1 MNFKGVL
8 VMTTKKSSKKETI
21 TIVGA
26 GPVGALLAII
36 LGRAG
41 YHVNLFESRRDCRK
55 HAIYQGNS
63 INIALSDRGWL
74 ALESVGIAKQIKANA
89 IPMKK
94 RVIHAIDGSLTEQ
107 AYGKEEQAIWSV
119 SRSGINEQLLDLAE
133 AEETVNIIFEQRLIQ
148 VNFDNA
154 CSTLTHGQSAYEV
167 HADYLFGADGAFSK
181 VRRLAQETP
190 RFSYSQAYMPQCYIE
205 LTMPAN
211 ENAVTNNAFEME
223 KKALHIWPRKDFML
237 IALPNHDG
245 SFTCTLFLNFESK
258 SGTEASFNSLKTTEK
273 VERFFRENF
282 SDAMLLLENPIEEF
296 MQKSANPLFL
306 VSVDP
311 WVVNNKVALIGD
323 AAHAMVPFYGQG
335 LNCSFEDCRELG
347 LLINKHQ
354 GNWSK
359 IFPDYQTKRKV
370 NADAI
375 TELAKHNFVEM
386 SDLSGNTLFL
396 LQKKIEAKFHDLYP
410 ELWTPLYSMV
420 TFSPHL
426 PYEKALSIGKQQ
438 NIIMKKL
445 MTELIQ
451 VPNIEN
457 CWHESF
463 VYQKM
468 YELVQAKPLGR
479 DIGNSQ
485 LPSRCVRL
493 SRN

>member
-1 MNFKGVL
+1 
-8 VMTTKKSSKKETI
+8 MTTEKSSKKETI
-21 TIVGA
+21 TVVGA
-26 GPVGALLAII
+26 GPVGALLAVI

-41 YHVNLFESRRDCRK
+41 YQVNLFESRRDCRK
-55 HAIYQGNS
+55 HSIYQGKS

-74 ALESVGIAKQIKANA
+74 ALESVGISKQIRANA

-94 RVIHAIDGSLTEQ
+94 RVIHAIDGTLSEQ
-107 AYGKEEQAIWSV
+107 AYGKEGQAIWSV
-119 SRSGINEQLLDLAE
+119 SRSGINEQLLNLAE
-133 AEETVNIIFEQRLIQ
+133 AEETVNINFEQRLIQ

-154 CSTLTHGQSAYEV
+154 CSTLAHKTSAYEV

-205 LTMPAN
+205 LTMLAN
-211 ENAVTNNAFEME
+211 ENAATYKLYKME
-223 KKALHIWPRKDFML
+223 KEALHIWPRKDFML
-237 IALPNHDG
+237 IAMPNHDG
-245 SFTCTLFLNFESK
+245 RFTCTLFLNLESK
-258 SGTEASFNSLKTTEK
+258 SGSEASFNSLKTTKE
-273 VERFFRENF
+273 VERFFRKNF
-282 SDAMLLLENPIEEF
+282 PDAMLLLENPIDEF

-359 IFPDYQTKRKV
+359 IFPDYQIKRKV

-375 TELAKHNFVEM
+375 TELAKQNFVEM
-386 SDLSGNTLFL
+386 SVLSGNTLFL

-410 ELWTPLYSMV
+410 DLWTPLYSLV
-420 TFSPHL
+420 TFSPNL
-426 PYEKALSIGKQQ
+426 PYEKALSIGKRQ
-438 NIIMKKL
+438 NTIMKKL
-445 MTELIQ
+445 MSELKQ
-451 VPNIEN
+451 VPDIEN

-468 YELVQAKPLGR
+468 YKLLQGQALSNSNT
-479 DIGNSQ
+479 DI
-485 LPSRCVRL
+485 
-493 SRN
+493 